1 MSAPVVIENL
11 SKVYNPDR
19 PELAVRAV
27 AGISFS
33 VERGQSLAIIGPSGC
48 GKSTL
53 LNVLGCLDRPTDGSY
68 HLEGR
73 NVAELDEDEL
83 AALRNRYIGFVFQ
96 AFNLLPRMTALEN
109 VELPLLY
116 GAAKQ
121 SHKKALEAL
130 ERVGLGDRAHH
141 MPNEL
146 SGGQCQRVA
155 IARALV
161 TRPSF
166 LLCDE
171 PTGALDSKTGKEV
184 LALLHQLNAEGTTLI
199 VVTHDL
205 VVARSLSR
213 ALQMKDG
220 LIVADGR
227 SDEVVDAFAEQAGAA

>member
-1 MSAPVVIENL
+1 MSAPVVIEHL
-11 SKVYNPDR
+11 TKVYNPDR
-19 PELAVRAV
+19 PELSVRAV
-27 AGISFS
+27 ADISFA
-33 VERGQSLAIIGPSGC
+33 VEKGQSLAIIGPSGC

-53 LNVLGCLDRPTDGSY
+53 LNVLGCLDRPTGGSY
-68 HLEGR
+68 FLEGR

-96 AFNLLPRMTALEN
+96 AFNLLPRMTAMEN

-116 GAAKQ
+116 GAAKEARGR
-121 SHKKALEAL
+121 ALEAL
-130 ERVGLGDRAHH
+130 SRVGLGDRAHH
-141 MPNEL
+141 MPNEM

-171 PTGALDSKTGKEV
+171 PTGALDSRTGKEV
-184 LALLHQLNAEGTTLI
+184 LALLHEINAEGTTLI

-205 VVARSLSR
+205 KVARSLTR

-220 LIVADGR
+220 FIVADGP
-227 SDEVVDAFAEQAGAA
+227 SHAVVDAFAEAAGEA

>member
-1 MSAPVVIENL
+1 VSAPVVIRDL
-11 SKVYNPDR
+11 TKVYNPDR
-19 PELAVRAV
+19 PELSVRAV

-33 VERGQSLAIIGPSGC
+33 VEKSESLAIIGPSGC

-53 LNVLGCLDRPTDGSY
+53 LNVLGCLDRPTSGSY

-116 GAAKQ
+116 GARGEARKQ
-121 SHKKALEAL
+121 AFDALG
-130 ERVGLGDRAHH
+130 RVGLGERAHH

-184 LALLHQLNAEGTTLI
+184 LALLHQLNTEGTTLI

-205 VVARSLSR
+205 VVARSLAR

-220 LIVADGR
+220 LIVADGPSR
-227 SDEVVDAFAEQAGAA
+227 AVVDAFAETSGAA